1 MAEYGDSIYN
11 IDYFKKAAPAKEE
24 HLVEQQFL
32 LDKIEALK
40 AIIVKLT
47 GKKIFHDSKFLDL
60 EAKCKSLRKS
70 LTRVMRENET
80 LISENKKLRTKLKR
94 G

>member
-11 IDYFKKAAPAKEE
+11 TDYFAKADPAKEA

-40 AIIVKLT
+40 AIIVKAT
-47 GKKIFHDSKFLDL
+47 GRKIFHDTKWLTL
-60 EAKCKSLRKS
+60 EAKCKSLRQS
-70 LTRVMRENET
+70 LTRSLRENES
-80 LISENKKLRTKLKR
+80 LVSENKKLKTKLKR

>member
-11 IDYFKKAAPAKEE
+11 TDYFKKAAPAKEE

-40 AIIVKLT
+40 SIIVKLT

-60 EAKCKSLRKS
+60 ESKCKSLRQN
-70 LTRVMRENET
+70 LTRAHKENET
-80 LISENKKLRTKLKR
+80 LIAENKKLRTRLLR

>member
-11 IDYFKKAAPAKEE
+11 TDYFKKAAPAKEE

-40 AIIVKLT
+40 AIIVKAT
-47 GKKIFHDSKFLDL
+47 GRKVFNDSKFLDFQS
-60 EAKCKSLRKS
+60 KCRSLRQS
-70 LTRVMRENET
+70 LTRAHRENEI
-80 LISENKKLRTKLKR
+80 LVSENKKLKTKLKR